1 MDEHEDDIDEQLE
14 LLPLDHRPIIPA
26 RAGHDGEQVYAS
38 IWQATMEQAPQID
51 YLGDEHR
58 PIDDV
63 LEDIVRPITQRDAA
77 ILATAACWLGCNF
90 GQCLIDRAAREREE
104 SRWQAAH
111 AYLHAW
117 TLENLRRRGINGG
130 IRVVEYMLALPEQ
143 RRPERNIMDSGL
155 RELPELSARDLEVID
170 SMMLWL
176 ATGFGQLYLRRC
188 EAKLE
193 GIRHEKRLLER
204 ADWLRAVAEGASHG

>member
-117 TLENLRRRGINGG
+117 TLENLRRRGINGSSSTCS
-130 IRVVEYMLALPEQ
+130 RYPS
-143 RRPERNIMDSGL
+143 SGVRSATSWTPAYESCPSSP
-155 RELPELSARDLEVID
+155 RETSR
-170 SMMLWL
+170 
-176 ATGFGQLYLRRC
+176 
-188 EAKLE
+188 
-193 GIRHEKRLLER
+193 
-204 ADWLRAVAEGASHG
+204 